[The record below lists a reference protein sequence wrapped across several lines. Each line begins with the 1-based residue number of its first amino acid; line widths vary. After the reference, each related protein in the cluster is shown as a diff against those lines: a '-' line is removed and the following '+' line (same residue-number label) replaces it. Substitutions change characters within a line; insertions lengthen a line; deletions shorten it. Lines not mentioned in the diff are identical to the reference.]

1 MSIKRKLFSS
11 IVSGIIIGFLIVAFP
26 LITTFEEQA
35 YLAAPREAIQT
46 PAVPQKES
54 IAEIAK
60 TTTVAATIST
70 TFTQSLEKTE
80 GVEVLS
86 ISTPSFY
93 NLYYVL
99 FISILTSFIS
109 FIIIKKYLRI

>member
-11 IVSGIIIGFLIVAFP
+11 IISGIIIGFLIVVFP
-26 LITTFEEQA
+26 LITTFEKEA

-46 PAVPQKES
+46 PPAPQKES
-54 IAEIAK
+54 IAGIAK
-60 TTTVAATIST
+60 TTTVAATVST
-70 TFTQSLEKTE
+70 TFTHSLEKTE
-80 GVEVLS
+80 EVGVLS

-109 FIIIKKYLRI
+109 FIIIKKYLRT

>member
-11 IVSGIIIGFLIVAFP
+11 IISGIIIGFLIVVFP
-26 LITTFEEQA
+26 LFMNLEVQT
-35 YLAAPREAIQT
+35 YSLSAPREALQPKI
-46 PAVPQKES
+46 VKEVEN
-54 IAEIAK
+54 I
-60 TTTVAATIST
+60 T
-70 TFTQSLEKTE
+70 TFTSPLEKTE
-80 GVEVLS
+80 EVEVLS

-93 NLYYVL
+93 NLYYIL

>member
-11 IVSGIIIGFLIVAFP
+11 IVSGIIIGFLIVVLP
-26 LITTFEEQA
+26 LITTFEKEA
-35 YLAAPREAIQT
+35 YLAAPREVVQT
-46 PAVPQKES
+46 PAAPKKES
-54 IAEIAK
+54 IAGIAK
-60 TTTVAATIST
+60 TTTVAATVLT

-80 GVEVLS
+80 EVEVLS
-86 ISTPSFY
+86 ISTLSFY

-109 FIIIKKYLRI
+109 FIIIKKYLKI